1 MIKKYWKIIVPV
13 AIGIASMSIHFLPI
27 KNTVSDSGLIFDM
40 REILGKTL
48 TDDEIPDYARLFGPF
63 VNKSKAGHFPDI
75 SGDLRAYNFKYG
87 RIETIGGMIF
97 GTWYLFKSS
106 FADFNGFEP
115 AKLPVPMKEIALK
128 SFGFPADNKN
138 FNSNDRAYIWE
149 DQFNIRQLQLYREPS
164 GENTIVSVQA
174 YLVIPWEGLGSF
186 HQRRP
191 KNPDQSHKSN
201 EQKNIIM

>member
-13 AIGIASMSIHFLPI
+13 AIGIASMSVHFLPI
-27 KNTVSDSGLIFDM
+27 KDTGSDAGLIFDM

-48 TDDEIPDYARLFGPF
+48 TDDEIPEYAQLFGPF

-106 FADFNGFEP
+106 FAHFNGFEP
-115 AKLPVPMKEIALK
+115 TKLPVPMKEIALK
-128 SFGFPADNKN
+128 SFGFPPDNKN

-186 HQRRP
+186 HKRRP
-191 KNPDQSHKSN
+191 KNPDQGLKSN